1 MERQIELPIKIQT
14 ETPQLGFQSSSSPP
28 PSHPVPSQSS
38 DPDQTAQDVD
48 NCLHQELQNQIDLKE
63 EFRNLND
70 SHEEEEEEE
79 EFKSEESDKKSE
91 KFDENDNE
99 SSEKEGDN
107 LEMKNESNGDADNNR
122 MHHQYPVRPEADDC
136 AFYMKTGTC
145 KFGVNCKFNHPVRR
159 KNQIFWVLCCWYSVS
174 RDVRG
179 YAEFDVY
186 LSVGFCCYLHLYF
199 YLYCGSSVGGL
210 KGVSLAE
217 GEAVNEKVK
226 EREEA
231 TEMPGQTECKVII
244 VLYYSQFE
252 YYLRTGGCKY
262 GKACR
267 FNHTGEFFFSV
278 PPLKTPMSP
287 ILELNFLGL
296 PIRPGE
302 KQCEYYMR
310 NGSCKYGG
318 NCKYNHPDPM
328 AAVGSD
334 PTTTFVNGGS
344 ASLPALSPSSVGS
357 WSSPRGLNDP
367 TSFVPFFFP
376 PNQGV
381 PSYSSEW
388 NGCQGPVYP
397 PERSLHRPPSYAMSN
412 SATESNLYAPQQQ
425 QTVVDE
431 FPERPGQQLCSYF
444 MKFGECKFKS
454 NCKFHHPKNR
464 TPKSPSLTLNDKG
477 LPLRPDQNICSHYSR
492 YGICKFGPACK
503 FDHSIQPPLSGSG
516 DNQDTALGDS
526 VTQEEARMTESGN
539 GSDTSAEQPV

>member
-1 MERQIELPIKIQT
+1 MERQIELPIQIQT
-14 ETPQLGFQSSSSPP
+14 ETPQIGFQSSSSPP

-38 DPDQTAQDVD
+38 DPDQTAQDID

-91 KFDENDNE
+91 KIDENDNE

-159 KNQIFWVLCCWYSVS
+159 KNQ
-174 RDVRG
+174 
-179 YAEFDVY
+179 
-186 LSVGFCCYLHLYF
+186 
-199 YLYCGSSVGGL
+199 
-210 KGVSLAE
+210 
-217 GEAVNEKVK
+217 AVNEKVK

-231 TEMPGQTECKVII
+231 TEMPGQTECK
-244 VLYYSQFE
+244 

-267 FNHTGEFFFSV
+267 FNHTGEFLFSV
-278 PPLKTPMSP
+278 PPLKTPLSP

-328 AAVGSD
+328 AAGGSD
-334 PTTTFVNGGS
+334 PTTAFVNGGS
-344 ASLPALSPSSVGS
+344 ASLPAPSPSSVGS

-367 TSFVPFFFP
+367 TSFVPFLFS

-388 NGCQGPVYP
+388 NGYQGPVYP

-412 SATESNLYAPQQQ
+412 SATENNLYAPQQQ

-444 MKFGECKFKS
+444 MKFGDCKFKS
-454 NCKFHHPKNR
+454 NCKFHHPKNLI
-464 TPKSPSLTLNDKG
+464 PKSPSLTLNDKG
-477 LPLRPDQNICSHYSR
+477 LPLRPDQNVCSHYSR

-516 DNQDTALGDS
+516 DNQDTALGNS